1 MKGKSLLFGLC
12 LCLWT
17 SLGWG
22 QRVIEVPWYETTNTY
37 MFDIIKMELTDEA
50 TIITGQVKY
59 FPNEW
64 FRVVGRTVLRGESG
78 KEYKLLK
85 AEGIKLNEQ
94 VFLPESGQMTFQLY
108 FEPVDAGEKKVDYV
122 EGNHETDWRIGGIVL
137 DEKPQKLEKESDCL
151 IRGKVLGHPS
161 SYRLVL
167 MGYYDDNRI
176 QEPYA
181 IIPVRNGKFE
191 YLCKLGESKM
201 YWLVFTDE
209 LAKSSYRPVSFF
221 IEPGE
226 VEITIQPEDAYTDSE
241 TRGKEVNEQYQ
252 RYQQLREEQF
262 HFSTIYRQYDS
273 LREPALYYTP
283 RALELHE
290 LMSQNYENKQKY
302 DSLDA
307 IYQQLKKEN
316 KECTPQAIALNEKY
330 KNLRKE
336 EQKWKE
342 GYMEKY
348 PSVATYFLLMDDLR
362 HWVDYRVHGFPEEL
376 EMLSFKDL
384 PRLENMYYTIYKPM
398 FPKHSYTELIA
409 TMLQSLKQ
417 IEVGGHYIDF
427 TAPDFEGNPVTLSEQ
442 IKGKVALI
450 DLWASWCG
458 PCRRSS
464 KSMIPV
470 YEKYKSKGFTI
481 VGVAREK
488 TVQTAKAAALQDGY
502 PWLNLVEL
510 NDAGNIWF
518 KYCVGN
524 SGGGTFLVD
533 QEGKILTISPTAE
546 DVERILEKM
555 LK

>member
-50 TIITGQVKY
+50 TVITGQVKY

-191 YLCKLGESKM
+191 YVCQLGESKM

-241 TRGKEVNEQYQ
+241 IHGGEVNEQY
-252 RYQQLREEQF
+252 RSYLRLKEDKF
-262 HFSTIYRQYDS
+262 NFKALYSAFDS
-273 LREPALYYTP
+273 LHNQNLSFTP
-283 RALELHE
+283 EAQKLSE
-290 LMSQNYENKQKY
+290 LMSENFKNRQKH
-302 DSLDA
+302 DSLYA
-307 IYQQLKKEN
+307 AFLQLEKDGKMY
-316 KECTPQAIALNEKY
+316 TPQMMALNEK
-330 KNLRKE
+330 KRELSKK

-342 GYMEKY
+342 DYIGEH
-348 PSVATYFLLMDDLR
+348 PSLTTYFLLMDDLR
-362 HWVDYRVHGFPEEL
+362 NLMTYRLHSFPEEL
-376 EMLSFKDL
+376 EVLSFKDL

-458 PCRRSS
+458 PCRRSA

-533 QEGKILTISPTAE
+533 RDGKILAIGPSPE
-546 DVERILEKM
+546 EVERILEKM
-555 LK
+555 LE

>member
-50 TIITGQVKY
+50 TVITGQVKY

-85 AEGIKLNEQ
+85 AEGIELNEQ

-241 TRGKEVNEQYQ
+241 IHGGEVNEQY
-252 RYQQLREEQF
+252 RSYLRLKEDKF
-262 HFSTIYRQYDS
+262 NFKALYSAFDS
-273 LREPALYYTP
+273 LHNQNLSFTP
-283 RALELHE
+283 EAQKLSE
-290 LMSQNYENKQKY
+290 LMSENFKNRQKH
-302 DSLDA
+302 DSLYA
-307 IYQQLKKEN
+307 AFLQLEKDGKMY
-316 KECTPQAIALNEKY
+316 TPQMMALNEK
-330 KNLRKE
+330 KRELSKK

-342 GYMEKY
+342 DYIGEH
-348 PSVATYFLLMDDLR
+348 PSLTTYFLLMDDLR
-362 HWVDYRVHGFPEEL
+362 NLMTYRLHGFPEEL
-376 EMLSFKDL
+376 EVLSFKDL
-384 PRLENMYYTIYKPM
+384 PHLENMYYTIYKPM

-427 TAPDFEGNPVTLSEQ
+427 TAPDFEGNPVTLSKQ

-458 PCRRSS
+458 PCRRSA

-533 QEGKILTISPTAE
+533 RDGKILAIGPSPE
-546 DVERILEKM
+546 EVERILEKM
-555 LK
+555 LE

>member
-37 MFDIIKMELTDEA
+37 MFDIIKMELADEA
-50 TIITGQVKY
+50 TIITGQVNY
-59 FPNEW
+59 RPNDE
-64 FRVVGRTVLRGESG
+64 FRIAGRTILRGESG

-85 AEGIKLNEQ
+85 AEGITLNQ
-94 VFLPESGQMTFQLY
+94 QIVLPESGLMTFQLY

-122 EGNHETDWRIGGIVL
+122 EGDHED
-137 DEKPQKLEKESDCL
+137 DCL
-151 IRGKVLGHPS
+151 ILGIMLEEKMQQQAKENDCIIRGKVLERPASH
-161 SYRLVL
+161 RLVL
-167 MGYYDDNRI
+167 MEYQGYDQLRGRYVT
-176 QEPYA
+176 
-181 IIPVRNGKFE
+181 IPIRNGKFE
-191 YLCKLGESKM
+191 YVCKLNESKM
-201 YWLVFTDE
+201 YWLVFADE
-209 LAKSSYRPVSFF
+209 LAKYSFHTINFF
-221 IEPGE
+221 IEPGVVE
-226 VEITIQPEDAYTDSE
+226 VIILPKTSPADSE
-241 TRGKEVNEQYQ
+241 IRGGEINQK
-252 RYQQLREEQF
+252 YQQYLQAGEDKF
-262 HFSTIYRQYDS
+262 HFKTLHAQYDS
-273 LREPALYYTP
+273 LRRQKLYYTP
-283 RALELHE
+283 KAMELHE
-290 LMSQNYENKQKY
+290 LMALNYMDGQKM

-307 IYQQLKKEN
+307 ICQQLEKEKKIY
-316 KECTPQAIALNEKY
+316 TPQVVALNVKKKDLQKREQ
-330 KNLRKE
+330 RWKE
-336 EQKWKE
+336 E
-342 GYMEKY
+342 YMEKY
-348 PSVATYFLLMDDLR
+348 PSLATYFLLMDDLKSLVKSR
-362 HWVDYRVHGFPEEL
+362 GHSYPEML
-376 EMLSFKDL
+376 DILSFKDEQH
-384 PRLENMYYTIYKPM
+384 LENMYYTIYKPM

-458 PCRRSS
+458 PCRRSA

-533 QEGKILTISPTAE
+533 RDGKILAIGPSPDE
-546 DVERILEKM
+546 VERILEKM
-555 LK
+555 LE

>member
-50 TIITGQVKY
+50 TVITGQVKY

-191 YLCKLGESKM
+191 YVCQLGESKM

-241 TRGKEVNEQYQ
+241 IHGGEVNEQY
-252 RYQQLREEQF
+252 RSYLRLKEDKF
-262 HFSTIYRQYDS
+262 NFKALYSAFDS
-273 LREPALYYTP
+273 LHNQNLSFTP
-283 RALELHE
+283 EAQKLSE
-290 LMSQNYENKQKY
+290 LMSENFKNRQKH
-302 DSLDA
+302 DSLYA
-307 IYQQLKKEN
+307 AFLQLEKDGKMY
-316 KECTPQAIALNEKY
+316 TPQMMALNEK
-330 KNLRKE
+330 KRELSKK

-342 GYMEKY
+342 DYIGEH
-348 PSVATYFLLMDDLR
+348 PSLTTYFLLMDDLR
-362 HWVDYRVHGFPEEL
+362 NLMTYRLHGFPEEL
-376 EMLSFKDL
+376 EVLSFKDL
-384 PRLENMYYTIYKPM
+384 PHLENMYYTIYKPM
-398 FPKHSYTELIA
+398 FPKHSYTEFIA

-458 PCRRSS
+458 PCRRSA

-533 QEGKILTISPTAE
+533 RDGKILAIGPSPE
-546 DVERILEKM
+546 EVERILEKM
-555 LK
+555 LE

>member
-273 LREPALYYTP
+273 LSEPALYYTP

-290 LMSQNYENKQKY
+290 LMSQNYENKQKS

-316 KECTPQAIALNEKY
+316 KECTPQARALNEKY

-376 EMLSFKDL
+376 EILSFKDL

>member
-17 SLGWG
+17 LLGWG

-50 TIITGQVKY
+50 TVITGQVKY

-85 AEGIKLNEQ
+85 TEGIKLDEQ
-94 VFLPESGQMTFQLY
+94 VFLSESGQMTFRLY

-176 QEPYA
+176 QKPYA

-241 TRGKEVNEQYQ
+241 IHGGEVNEQY
-252 RYQQLREEQF
+252 RSYLRLKEDKF
-262 HFSTIYRQYDS
+262 NFKALYSAFDS
-273 LREPALYYTP
+273 LHNQNLSFTP
-283 RALELHE
+283 EAQKLSE
-290 LMSQNYENKQKY
+290 LMSENFKNRQKH
-302 DSLDA
+302 DSLYA
-307 IYQQLKKEN
+307 AFLQLEKDGKMY
-316 KECTPQAIALNEKY
+316 TPQMMALNEK
-330 KNLRKE
+330 KRELSKK

-342 GYMEKY
+342 DYIGEH
-348 PSVATYFLLMDDLR
+348 PSLTTYFLLMDDLR
-362 HWVDYRVHGFPEEL
+362 NLMTYRLHGFPEEL
-376 EMLSFKDL
+376 EVLSFKDL
-384 PRLENMYYTIYKPM
+384 PHLENMYYTIYKPM

-442 IKGKVALI
+442 IKGKVALV

-458 PCRRSS
+458 PCRRSA

-533 QEGKILTISPTAE
+533 RDGKILAIGPSPE
-546 DVERILEKM
+546 EVERILEKM
-555 LK
+555 LE

>member
-50 TIITGQVKY
+50 TVITGQVKY

-108 FEPVDAGEKKVDYV
+108 FEPVDVGEKKVDYV

-151 IRGKVLGHPS
+151 IWGKVLGHPS

-241 TRGKEVNEQYQ
+241 IRGGEVNEQY
-252 RYQQLREEQF
+252 RSYLRLKEDKF
-262 HFSTIYRQYDS
+262 NFKALYSAFDS
-273 LREPALYYTP
+273 LHNQNLSFTP
-283 RALELHE
+283 EAQKLSE
-290 LMSQNYENKQKY
+290 LMSENFKNRQKH
-302 DSLDA
+302 DSLYA
-307 IYQQLKKEN
+307 AFLQLEKDGKMY
-316 KECTPQAIALNEKY
+316 TPQMMALNEK
-330 KNLRKE
+330 KRELSKK

-342 GYMEKY
+342 DYIGEH
-348 PSVATYFLLMDDLR
+348 PSLTTYFLLMDDLR
-362 HWVDYRVHGFPEEL
+362 NLMTYRLHGFPEEL
-376 EMLSFKDL
+376 EVLSFKDL

-417 IEVGGHYIDF
+417 IEMGGHYIDF

-458 PCRRSS
+458 PCRRSA

-488 TVQTAKAAALQDGY
+488 TVKTAKAAALQDGY

-533 QEGKILTISPTAE
+533 RDGKILAIGPSPE
-546 DVERILEKM
+546 EVERILEKM
-555 LK
+555 LE

>member
-50 TIITGQVKY
+50 TVITGQVKY

-176 QEPYA
+176 QKPYA

-273 LREPALYYTP
+273 LSEPALYYTP

-376 EMLSFKDL
+376 EILSFKDL

-458 PCRRSS
+458 PCRRSA

-533 QEGKILTISPTAE
+533 QEGKILAISPTAE

>member
-1 MKGKSLLFGLC
+1 M
-12 LCLWT
+12 
-17 SLGWG
+17 
-22 QRVIEVPWYETTNTY
+22 
-37 MFDIIKMELTDEA
+37 
-50 TIITGQVKY
+50 
-59 FPNEW
+59 
-64 FRVVGRTVLRGESG
+64 
-78 KEYKLLK
+78 
-85 AEGIKLNEQ
+85 
-94 VFLPESGQMTFQLY
+94 
-108 FEPVDAGEKKVDYV
+108 
-122 EGNHETDWRIGGIVL
+122 

-273 LREPALYYTP
+273 LSEPALYYTP

-290 LMSQNYENKQKY
+290 LMSQNYENKQKS

-376 EMLSFKDL
+376 EILSFKDL

-409 TMLQSLKQ
+409 TMLLSL
-417 IEVGGHYIDF
+417 IHI
-427 TAPDFEGNPVTLSEQ
+427 
-442 IKGKVALI
+442 
-450 DLWASWCG
+450 
-458 PCRRSS
+458 
-464 KSMIPV
+464 
-470 YEKYKSKGFTI
+470 
-481 VGVAREK
+481 
-488 TVQTAKAAALQDGY
+488 
-502 PWLNLVEL
+502 
-510 NDAGNIWF
+510 
-518 KYCVGN
+518 
-524 SGGGTFLVD
+524 
-533 QEGKILTISPTAE
+533 
-546 DVERILEKM
+546 
-555 LK
+555 

>member
-273 LREPALYYTP
+273 LSEPALYYTP

-290 LMSQNYENKQKY
+290 LMSQNYENKQKS

-376 EMLSFKDL
+376 EILSFKDL

-398 FPKHSYTELIA
+398 FPKHSYTGLIA

-458 PCRRSS
+458 PCRRSA

-488 TVQTAKAAALQDGY
+488 TVQTAKAAVLQDGY

-533 QEGKILTISPTAE
+533 RDGKILAIGPSPE
-546 DVERILEKM
+546 EVERILEKM
-555 LK
+555 LE

>member
-50 TIITGQVKY
+50 TVITGQVKY

-191 YLCKLGESKM
+191 YVCQLGESKM

-241 TRGKEVNEQYQ
+241 IHGGEVNEQY
-252 RYQQLREEQF
+252 RSYLRLKEDKF
-262 HFSTIYRQYDS
+262 NFKALYSAFDS
-273 LREPALYYTP
+273 LHNQNLSFTP
-283 RALELHE
+283 EAQKLSE
-290 LMSQNYENKQKY
+290 LMSENFKNRQKH
-302 DSLDA
+302 DSLYA
-307 IYQQLKKEN
+307 AFLQLEKDGKMY
-316 KECTPQAIALNEKY
+316 TPQMMALNEK
-330 KNLRKE
+330 KRELSKK

-342 GYMEKY
+342 DYIGEH
-348 PSVATYFLLMDDLR
+348 PSLTTYFLLMDDLR
-362 HWVDYRVHGFPEEL
+362 NLMTYRLHSFPEEL
-376 EMLSFKDL
+376 EVLSFKDL
-384 PRLENMYYTIYKPM
+384 PRLENMYYTIYKSM

-458 PCRRSS
+458 PCRRSA

-533 QEGKILTISPTAE
+533 RDGKILAIGPSPE
-546 DVERILEKM
+546 EVERILEKM
-555 LK
+555 LE

>member
-50 TIITGQVKY
+50 TVITGQVKY

-241 TRGKEVNEQYQ
+241 IHGGEVNEQY
-252 RYQQLREEQF
+252 RSYLRLKEDKF
-262 HFSTIYRQYDS
+262 NFKALYSAFDS
-273 LREPALYYTP
+273 LHNQNLSFTP
-283 RALELHE
+283 EAQKLSE
-290 LMSQNYENKQKY
+290 LMSENFKNRQKH
-302 DSLDA
+302 DSLYA
-307 IYQQLKKEN
+307 AFLQLEKDGKMY
-316 KECTPQAIALNEKY
+316 TPQMMALNEK
-330 KNLRKE
+330 KRELSKK

-342 GYMEKY
+342 DYIGEH
-348 PSVATYFLLMDDLR
+348 PSLTTYFLLMDDLR
-362 HWVDYRVHGFPEEL
+362 NLMTYRLHGFPEEL
-376 EMLSFKDL
+376 EVLSFKDL
-384 PRLENMYYTIYKPM
+384 PHLENMYYTIYKPM

-427 TAPDFEGNPVTLSEQ
+427 TAPDFEGNPVTLSKQ

-458 PCRRSS
+458 PCRRSA

-481 VGVAREK
+481 VGDAREK

-533 QEGKILTISPTAE
+533 RDGKILAIGPSPE
-546 DVERILEKM
+546 EVERILEKM
-555 LK
+555 LE

>member
-50 TIITGQVKY
+50 TVITGQVKY

-167 MGYYDDNRI
+167 MGYEDDDRI
-176 QEPYA
+176 QKPYA

-273 LREPALYYTP
+273 LSEPALYYTP

-290 LMSQNYENKQKY
+290 LMSQNYENKQKH

-316 KECTPQAIALNEKY
+316 KECTPQAIVLNEKY

-376 EMLSFKDL
+376 EILSFKDL

-398 FPKHSYTELIA
+398 FPKHSYTGLIA

-458 PCRRSS
+458 SCRRSA

-502 PWLNLVEL
+502 PWLNLVEI

-533 QEGKILTISPTAE
+533 RDGKILAIGPSPE
-546 DVERILEKM
+546 EVERILEKM
-555 LK
+555 LE

>member
-50 TIITGQVKY
+50 TVITGQVKY

-122 EGNHETDWRIGGIVL
+122 EGNHDTDWRIGGIVL

-191 YLCKLGESKM
+191 YVCQLGESKM

-241 TRGKEVNEQYQ
+241 IHGGEVNEQY
-252 RYQQLREEQF
+252 RSYLRLKEDKF
-262 HFSTIYRQYDS
+262 NFKALYSAFDS
-273 LREPALYYTP
+273 LHNQNLSFTP
-283 RALELHE
+283 EAQKLSE
-290 LMSQNYENKQKY
+290 LMSENFKNRQKH
-302 DSLDA
+302 DSLYA
-307 IYQQLKKEN
+307 AFLQLEKDGKMY
-316 KECTPQAIALNEKY
+316 TPQMMALNEK
-330 KNLRKE
+330 KRELSKK

-342 GYMEKY
+342 DYIGEH
-348 PSVATYFLLMDDLR
+348 PSLTTYFLLMDDLR
-362 HWVDYRVHGFPEEL
+362 NLMTYRLHSFPEEL
-376 EMLSFKDL
+376 EVLSFKDL

-458 PCRRSS
+458 PCRRSA

-533 QEGKILTISPTAE
+533 RDGKILAIGPSPE
-546 DVERILEKM
+546 EVERILEKM
-555 LK
+555 LE

>member
-176 QEPYA
+176 QKPYA

-241 TRGKEVNEQYQ
+241 TCGKEVNELYQ

-533 QEGKILTISPTAE
+533 QEGKILAISPTAE

>member
-1 MKGKSLLFGLC
+1 
-12 LCLWT
+12 
-17 SLGWG
+17 
-22 QRVIEVPWYETTNTY
+22 
-37 MFDIIKMELTDEA
+37 MELTDEA
-50 TIITGQVKY
+50 TVITGQVKY

-241 TRGKEVNEQYQ
+241 IHGGEVNEQY
-252 RYQQLREEQF
+252 RSYLRLKEDKF
-262 HFSTIYRQYDS
+262 NFKALYSAFDS
-273 LREPALYYTP
+273 LHNQNLSFTP
-283 RALELHE
+283 EAQKLSE
-290 LMSQNYENKQKY
+290 LMSENFKNRQKH
-302 DSLDA
+302 DS
-307 IYQQLKKEN
+307 
-316 KECTPQAIALNEKY
+316 
-330 KNLRKE
+330 
-336 EQKWKE
+336 
-342 GYMEKY
+342 
-348 PSVATYFLLMDDLR
+348 V
-362 HWVDYRVHGFPEEL
+362 YR
-376 EMLSFKDL
+376 
-384 PRLENMYYTIYKPM
+384 
-398 FPKHSYTELIA
+398 
-409 TMLQSLKQ
+409 
-417 IEVGGHYIDF
+417 
-427 TAPDFEGNPVTLSEQ
+427 SE
-442 IKGKVALI
+442 
-450 DLWASWCG
+450 
-458 PCRRSS
+458 
-464 KSMIPV
+464 
-470 YEKYKSKGFTI
+470 
-481 VGVAREK
+481 
-488 TVQTAKAAALQDGY
+488 
-502 PWLNLVEL
+502 
-510 NDAGNIWF
+510 
-518 KYCVGN
+518 
-524 SGGGTFLVD
+524 
-533 QEGKILTISPTAE
+533 
-546 DVERILEKM
+546 
-555 LK
+555 

>member
-59 FPNEW
+59 IPNEW

-241 TRGKEVNEQYQ
+241 IHGGEVNEQY
-252 RYQQLREEQF
+252 RSYLRLKEDKF
-262 HFSTIYRQYDS
+262 NFKALYSAFDS
-273 LREPALYYTP
+273 LHNQNLSFTP
-283 RALELHE
+283 EAQKLSE
-290 LMSQNYENKQKY
+290 LMSENFKNRQKH
-302 DSLDA
+302 DSLYA
-307 IYQQLKKEN
+307 AFLQLEKDGKMY
-316 KECTPQAIALNEKY
+316 TPQMMALNEK
-330 KNLRKE
+330 KRELSKK

-342 GYMEKY
+342 DYIGEH
-348 PSVATYFLLMDDLR
+348 PSLTTYFLLMDDLR
-362 HWVDYRVHGFPEEL
+362 NLMTYRLHGFPEEL
-376 EMLSFKDL
+376 EVLSFKDL
-384 PRLENMYYTIYKPM
+384 PHLENMYYTIYKPM

-409 TMLQSLKQ
+409 TMLQTLKQ

-427 TAPDFEGNPVTLSEQ
+427 TAPDFEGNPVTLSKQ

-458 PCRRSS
+458 PCRRSA

-533 QEGKILTISPTAE
+533 RDGKILAIGPSPE
-546 DVERILEKM
+546 EVERILEKM
-555 LK
+555 LE

>member
-50 TIITGQVKY
+50 TVITGQVKY

-241 TRGKEVNEQYQ
+241 IRGGEVNEQY
-252 RYQQLREEQF
+252 RSYLRLKEDKF
-262 HFSTIYRQYDS
+262 NFKALYSAFDS
-273 LREPALYYTP
+273 LHNQNLSFTP
-283 RALELHE
+283 EAQKLSE
-290 LMSQNYENKQKY
+290 LMSENFKNRQKH
-302 DSLDA
+302 DSLYA
-307 IYQQLKKEN
+307 AFLQLEKDGKMY
-316 KECTPQAIALNEKY
+316 TPQMMALNEK
-330 KNLRKE
+330 KRELSKK

-342 GYMEKY
+342 DYIGEH
-348 PSVATYFLLMDDLR
+348 PSLTTYFLLMDDLR
-362 HWVDYRVHGFPEEL
+362 NLMTYRLHGFPEEL
-376 EMLSFKDL
+376 EVLSFKDL
-384 PRLENMYYTIYKPM
+384 PHLENMYYTIYKPM

-427 TAPDFEGNPVTLSEQ
+427 TAPDFEGNPVTLSKQ

-458 PCRRSS
+458 PCRRSA

-533 QEGKILTISPTAE
+533 RDGKILAIGPSPE
-546 DVERILEKM
+546 EVERILEKM
-555 LK
+555 LE

>member
-50 TIITGQVKY
+50 TVITGQVKY

-122 EGNHETDWRIGGIVL
+122 EGNHETDWWIGGIVL

-167 MGYYDDNRI
+167 MGYYDDYRI
-176 QEPYA
+176 QKPYA

-209 LAKSSYRPVSFF
+209 LVKSSYRPVSFF

-226 VEITIQPEDAYTDSE
+226 VEITIQSEDAYTDSE
-241 TRGKEVNEQYQ
+241 TRGKEVNELYQ

-273 LREPALYYTP
+273 LSEPALYYTP

-316 KECTPQAIALNEKY
+316 KECTPQAIVLNEKY

-376 EMLSFKDL
+376 EILSFKDL

-427 TAPDFEGNPVTLSEQ
+427 AAPDFEGNPVTLSGQ

-458 PCRRSS
+458 SCRRSA

-533 QEGKILTISPTAE
+533 RDGKILAIGPSPE
-546 DVERILEKM
+546 EVERILEKM
-555 LK
+555 LE

>member
-273 LREPALYYTP
+273 LSEPALYYTP

-290 LMSQNYENKQKY
+290 LMSQNYENKQKS

-376 EMLSFKDL
+376 EILSFKDL

-398 FPKHSYTELIA
+398 FPKHSYTGLIA

-458 PCRRSS
+458 PCRRSA

-533 QEGKILTISPTAE
+533 RDGKILAIGPSPE
-546 DVERILEKM
+546 EVERILEKM
-555 LK
+555 LE

>member
-50 TIITGQVKY
+50 TVITGQVKY

-85 AEGIKLNEQ
+85 AEGIELNEQ

-167 MGYYDDNRI
+167 MGYEDDDRI

-241 TRGKEVNEQYQ
+241 IHGGEVNEQY
-252 RYQQLREEQF
+252 RSYLRLKEDKF
-262 HFSTIYRQYDS
+262 NFKALYSAFDS
-273 LREPALYYTP
+273 LHNQNLSFTP
-283 RALELHE
+283 EAQKLSE
-290 LMSQNYENKQKY
+290 LMSENFKNRQKH
-302 DSLDA
+302 DSLYA
-307 IYQQLKKEN
+307 AFLQLEKDGKMY
-316 KECTPQAIALNEKY
+316 TPQMMALNEK
-330 KNLRKE
+330 KRELSKK

-342 GYMEKY
+342 DYIGEH
-348 PSVATYFLLMDDLR
+348 PSLTTYFLLMDDLR
-362 HWVDYRVHGFPEEL
+362 NLMTYRLHSFPEEL
-376 EMLSFKDL
+376 EVLSFKDL

-458 PCRRSS
+458 PCRRSA

-533 QEGKILTISPTAE
+533 RDGKILAIGPSPE
-546 DVERILEKM
+546 EVERILEKM
-555 LK
+555 LE

>member
-50 TIITGQVKY
+50 TVITGQVKY

-85 AEGIKLNEQ
+85 TEGIKLDEQ
-94 VFLPESGQMTFQLY
+94 VFLPESGQMTFRLY

-151 IRGKVLGHPS
+151 IWGKVLGHPS

-176 QEPYA
+176 QKPYA

-241 TRGKEVNEQYQ
+241 IRGGEVNEQY
-252 RYQQLREEQF
+252 RSYLRLKEDKF
-262 HFSTIYRQYDS
+262 NFKALYSAFDS
-273 LREPALYYTP
+273 LHNQNLSFTP
-283 RALELHE
+283 EAQKLSE
-290 LMSQNYENKQKY
+290 LMSENFKNRQKH
-302 DSLDA
+302 DSLYA
-307 IYQQLKKEN
+307 AFLQLEKDGKMY
-316 KECTPQAIALNEKY
+316 TSQMMALNEK
-330 KNLRKE
+330 KRELSKK

-342 GYMEKY
+342 DYIGEH
-348 PSVATYFLLMDDLR
+348 PSLTTYFLLMDDLR
-362 HWVDYRVHGFPEEL
+362 NLMTYRLHGFPEEL
-376 EMLSFKDL
+376 EVLSFKDL

-458 PCRRSS
+458 PCRRSA

-533 QEGKILTISPTAE
+533 RDGKILAIGPSPE
-546 DVERILEKM
+546 EVERILEKM
-555 LK
+555 LE

>member
-50 TIITGQVKY
+50 TVITGQVKY

-85 AEGIKLNEQ
+85 AEGIELNEQ

-167 MGYYDDNRI
+167 MGYEDDDRI

-191 YLCKLGESKM
+191 YVCQLGESKM

-273 LREPALYYTP
+273 LSEPALYYTP

-290 LMSQNYENKQKY
+290 LMSQNYENKQKS

-376 EMLSFKDL
+376 EILSFKDL

-533 QEGKILTISPTAE
+533 RDGKILAIGPSPE
-546 DVERILEKM
+546 EVERILEKM
-555 LK
+555 LE

>member
-50 TIITGQVKY
+50 TVITGQVKY

-85 AEGIKLNEQ
+85 AVGIKLNEQ

-241 TRGKEVNEQYQ
+241 IHGGEVNEQY
-252 RYQQLREEQF
+252 RSYLRLKEDKF
-262 HFSTIYRQYDS
+262 NFKALYSAFDS
-273 LREPALYYTP
+273 LHNQNLSFTP
-283 RALELHE
+283 EAQKLSE
-290 LMSQNYENKQKY
+290 LMSENFKNRQKH
-302 DSLDA
+302 DSLYA
-307 IYQQLKKEN
+307 AFLQLEKDGKMY
-316 KECTPQAIALNEKY
+316 TPQMMALNEK
-330 KNLRKE
+330 KRELSKK

-342 GYMEKY
+342 DYIGEH
-348 PSVATYFLLMDDLR
+348 PSLTTYFLLMDDLR
-362 HWVDYRVHGFPEEL
+362 NLMTYRLHGFPEEL
-376 EMLSFKDL
+376 EVLSFKDL
-384 PRLENMYYTIYKPM
+384 PHLENMYYTIYKPM

-458 PCRRSS
+458 PCRRSA

-533 QEGKILTISPTAE
+533 RDGKILAIGPSPE
-546 DVERILEKM
+546 EVERILEKM
-555 LK
+555 LE

>member
-50 TIITGQVKY
+50 TVITGQVKY

-85 AEGIKLNEQ
+85 AEGIELNEQ
-94 VFLPESGQMTFQLY
+94 VFLPESGQMTFRLY

-241 TRGKEVNEQYQ
+241 IHGGEVNEQY
-252 RYQQLREEQF
+252 RSYLRLKEDKF
-262 HFSTIYRQYDS
+262 NFKALYSAFDS
-273 LREPALYYTP
+273 LHNQNLSFTP
-283 RALELHE
+283 EAQKLSE
-290 LMSQNYENKQKY
+290 LMSENFKNRQKH
-302 DSLDA
+302 DSLYA
-307 IYQQLKKEN
+307 AFLQLEKDGKMY
-316 KECTPQAIALNEKY
+316 TPQMMALNEK
-330 KNLRKE
+330 KRELSKK

-342 GYMEKY
+342 DYIGEH
-348 PSVATYFLLMDDLR
+348 PSLTTYFLLMDDLR
-362 HWVDYRVHGFPEEL
+362 NLMTYRLHGFPEEL
-376 EMLSFKDL
+376 EVLSFKDL
-384 PRLENMYYTIYKPM
+384 PHLENMYYTIYKPM

-427 TAPDFEGNPVTLSEQ
+427 TAPDFEGNPVTLSKQ

-458 PCRRSS
+458 PCRRSA

-533 QEGKILTISPTAE
+533 RDGKILAIGPSPE
-546 DVERILEKM
+546 EVERILEKM
-555 LK
+555 LE

>member
-50 TIITGQVKY
+50 TVITGQVKY

-241 TRGKEVNEQYQ
+241 IHGGEVNEQY
-252 RYQQLREEQF
+252 RSYLRLKEDKF
-262 HFSTIYRQYDS
+262 NFKALYSAFDS
-273 LREPALYYTP
+273 LHNQNLSFTP
-283 RALELHE
+283 EAQKLSE
-290 LMSQNYENKQKY
+290 LMSENFKNRQKH
-302 DSLDA
+302 DSLYA
-307 IYQQLKKEN
+307 AFLQLEKDGKMY
-316 KECTPQAIALNEKY
+316 TPQMMALNEK
-330 KNLRKE
+330 KRELSKK

-342 GYMEKY
+342 DYIGEH
-348 PSVATYFLLMDDLR
+348 PSLTTYFLLMDDLR
-362 HWVDYRVHGFPEEL
+362 NLMTYRLHGFPEEL
-376 EMLSFKDL
+376 EVLSFKDL
-384 PRLENMYYTIYKPM
+384 PHLENMYYTIYKPM

-427 TAPDFEGNPVTLSEQ
+427 TAPDFEGNPVTLSKQ

-458 PCRRSS
+458 PCRRSA

-533 QEGKILTISPTAE
+533 RDGKILAIGPSPE
-546 DVERILEKM
+546 EVERILEKM
-555 LK
+555 LE

>member
-176 QEPYA
+176 QKPYA

-241 TRGKEVNEQYQ
+241 TCGKEVNELYQ

-302 DSLDA
+302 NSLDA

-533 QEGKILTISPTAE
+533 QEGKILAISPTAE

>member
-50 TIITGQVKY
+50 TVITGQVKY

-94 VFLPESGQMTFQLY
+94 VFLPESGQMAFQLY
-108 FEPVDAGEKKVDYV
+108 FEPVDVGEKKVDYV

-167 MGYYDDNRI
+167 MGYEDDDRI

-191 YLCKLGESKM
+191 YVCKLGESKM

-209 LAKSSYRPVSFF
+209 LVKSAFRPVSFF
-221 IEPGE
+221 VEPGE

-241 TRGKEVNEQYQ
+241 IHGGEVNEQYRSYQ
-252 RYQQLREEQF
+252 RLKEDKFNFKSLYSAF
-262 HFSTIYRQYDS
+262 DS
-273 LREPALYYTP
+273 LHNQNLSFTP
-283 RALELHE
+283 EAQELCE
-290 LMSQNYENKQKY
+290 LMSENFQNRQKH
-302 DSLDA
+302 DSL
-307 IYQQLKKEN
+307 YVVFLQLEKDGKMY
-316 KECTPQAIALNEKY
+316 TSQMMALNEK
-330 KNLRKE
+330 KRELSKK

-342 GYMEKY
+342 DYIGGH
-348 PSVATYFLLMDDLR
+348 PSLATYFLLMDDLR
-362 HWVDYRVHGFPEEL
+362 NLMTYRLLGFPEEL
-376 EMLSFKDL
+376 EVLSFKDL

-458 PCRRSS
+458 PCRRSA

-488 TVQTAKAAALQDGY
+488 MVQTAKAAALQDGY

-533 QEGKILTISPTAE
+533 RDGKILAIGPSPE
-546 DVERILEKM
+546 EVERILEKM
-555 LK
+555 LE

>member
-137 DEKPQKLEKESDCL
+137 DEKPQKLEKDSDCL

-273 LREPALYYTP
+273 LSEPALYYTP

-290 LMSQNYENKQKY
+290 LMSQNYENKQKS

-376 EMLSFKDL
+376 EILSFKDL

>member
-22 QRVIEVPWYETTNTY
+22 QRMIEVPWYETTNTY

-50 TIITGQVKY
+50 TVITGQVKY

-85 AEGIKLNEQ
+85 AEGIKLDEQ
-94 VFLPESGQMTFQLY
+94 VFLPESGQMTFRLY
-108 FEPVDAGEKKVDYV
+108 FEPVDVGEKKVDYV

-176 QEPYA
+176 QKPYA

-241 TRGKEVNEQYQ
+241 IHGGEVNEQY
-252 RYQQLREEQF
+252 RSYLRLKEDKF
-262 HFSTIYRQYDS
+262 NFKALYSAFDS
-273 LREPALYYTP
+273 LHNQNLSFTP
-283 RALELHE
+283 EAQKLSE
-290 LMSQNYENKQKY
+290 LMSENFKNRQKH
-302 DSLDA
+302 DSLYA
-307 IYQQLKKEN
+307 AFLQLEKDGKMY
-316 KECTPQAIALNEKY
+316 TPQMMALNEK
-330 KNLRKE
+330 KRELSKK

-342 GYMEKY
+342 DYIGEH
-348 PSVATYFLLMDDLR
+348 PSLTTYFLLMDDLR
-362 HWVDYRVHGFPEEL
+362 NLMTYRLHGFPEEL
-376 EMLSFKDL
+376 EVLSFKDL
-384 PRLENMYYTIYKPM
+384 LRLENMYYTIYKPM

-458 PCRRSS
+458 PCRRSA

-533 QEGKILTISPTAE
+533 RDGKILAIGPSPE
-546 DVERILEKM
+546 EVERILEKM
-555 LK
+555 LE

>member
-22 QRVIEVPWYETTNTY
+22 QRVIEVPWYETSNTY

-50 TIITGQVKY
+50 TVITGQVKY

-94 VFLPESGQMTFQLY
+94 VFLAESGQMTFQLY

-176 QEPYA
+176 QKPYA

-241 TRGKEVNEQYQ
+241 TCGKEVNELYQ

-458 PCRRSS
+458 PCRRSA

-533 QEGKILTISPTAE
+533 QEGKILAISPTAE

>member
-50 TIITGQVKY
+50 TVITGQVKY

-241 TRGKEVNEQYQ
+241 IHGGEVNEQY
-252 RYQQLREEQF
+252 RSYLRLKEDKF
-262 HFSTIYRQYDS
+262 NFKALYSAFDS
-273 LREPALYYTP
+273 LHNQNLSFTP
-283 RALELHE
+283 EAQKLSE
-290 LMSQNYENKQKY
+290 LMSENFKNRQKH
-302 DSLDA
+302 DSLYA
-307 IYQQLKKEN
+307 AFLQLEKDGKMY
-316 KECTPQAIALNEKY
+316 TPQMMALNEK
-330 KNLRKE
+330 KRELSKK

-342 GYMEKY
+342 DYIGEH
-348 PSVATYFLLMDDLR
+348 PSLTTYFLLMDDLR
-362 HWVDYRVHGFPEEL
+362 NLMTYRLHGFPEEL
-376 EMLSFKDL
+376 EVLSFKDL
-384 PRLENMYYTIYKPM
+384 PHLENMYYTIYKPM

-427 TAPDFEGNPVTLSEQ
+427 TAPDFEGNPVTLSKQ

-458 PCRRSS
+458 PCRRSA

-510 NDAGNIWF
+510 NDAGTIWF

-533 QEGKILTISPTAE
+533 RDGKILAIGPSPE
-546 DVERILEKM
+546 EVERILEKM
-555 LK
+555 LE

>member
-273 LREPALYYTP
+273 LSEPALYYTP

-290 LMSQNYENKQKY
+290 LMSQNYENKQKS

-376 EMLSFKDL
+376 EILSFKDL

-524 SGGGTFLVD
+524 SGGGSFLVD